1 MLLFYVD
8 ESGTGL
14 SDKKLDYFIL
24 ASVAVHIDSCP
35 EMYRNVSS
43 LKRNIFPYLKPEDW
57 EIRGRNIRQGDDAFK
72 KKSWTERISIFEN
85 IAATLSSPSF
95 HLFAVL
101 ANKKQFSSE
110 FIGSEW
116 TDQDLYRVT
125 FSKLLD
131 ELNSFLISQ
140 DTRAMLFLDSRAS
153 QHSSIQDRRLIDA
166 YSEWASRSESRFVE
180 LPIFGFS
187 SFYPGLQLA
196 DFFGYLTNCVSN
208 EKVKEKIDKTLM
220 RPDEARK
227 HDLQKAFERLRERIV
242 TFVEIP

>member
-1 MLLFYVD
+1 VD

-14 SDKKLDYFIL
+14 SDKKLNYFIL
-24 ASVAVHIDSCP
+24 AGVAIHIDSCS
-35 EMYRNVSS
+35 EMYRSISS

-57 EIRGRNIRQGDDAFK
+57 EIRGRNIRQGDDAFRRK
-72 KKSWTERISIFEN
+72 TWEERIKIFED
-85 IAATLSSPSF
+85 IATTLST
-95 HLFAVL
+95 HNYYLFSVL

-116 TDQDLYRVT
+116 TEQDLYRVT

-131 ELNSFLISQ
+131 ELNSFLVSQ
-140 DTRAMLFLDSRAS
+140 NTRGMLFLDSRAS
-153 QHSSIQDRRLIDA
+153 QHSSVQDRRLIDA
-166 YSEWASRSESRFVE
+166 YSEWANRNESRFVE

-208 EKVKEKIDKTLM
+208 EKVKEKIDKAIM

-227 HDLQKAFERLRERIV
+227 HDLQRAFDSLRGRIV